1 MGNTEG
7 RTVKRKHDYNNYT
20 IMLVGKMGAGK
31 SSLGNFLLKRDH
43 FKAADDLGRVTDKNM
58 CECMSLP
65 DGITLKVIDTPGFGD
80 FRGSVEVKKDLADAF
95 YEAKDGVDA
104 FIFVISAAERIGREM
119 VNHFEMFQQFI
130 DHEHFFDYVI
140 PVFTKVDQKLQ
151 KRGDKDIHSYE
162 KQERLIHSELE
173 NEQLKVFTDR
183 IIKRTKHKWM
193 CISNGCKDQ
202 FYYETITRRLLQTIE
217 GIRTDRG
224 GMVCTSNIMNKAKD
238 LTEFEKEKNRNAE
251 EQEIKRFVVGMLIHI
266 LINGMQ
272 QGEFNEMFG
281 DDQERQKK
289 NKEKEKEKEK
299 ERIKSE
305 GEENIPKEP
314 EVVIP
319 EAATG
324 NADDIIIRLK

>member
-7 RTVKRKHDYNNYT
+7 RTVKRKNDYNNYT

-31 SSLGNFLLKRDH
+31 SSLGNFLLKREH
-43 FKAADDLGRVTDKNM
+43 FHAADDLGRVTDKNM
-58 CECMSLP
+58 SESTSLP
-65 DGITLKVIDTPGFGD
+65 GGITLKVIDTPGFGD
-80 FRGSVEVKKDLADAF
+80 FRESAEVKKDLADAF

-151 KRGDKDIHSYE
+151 KKGERDIHSYE

-173 NEQLKVFTDR
+173 NEQLKIFTDS
-183 IIKRTKHKWM
+183 IIKRSKQKWM

-202 FYYETITRRLLQTIE
+202 FYYEIITRRLLQTIE
-217 GIRTDRG
+217 GIRIERH

-238 LTEFEKEKNRNAE
+238 LSEFEKEKNRKAE
-251 EQEIKRFVVGMLIHI
+251 EEEIKRFVVGLLIHI

-272 QGEFNEMFG
+272 QEEFNEMFG
-281 DDQERQKK
+281 DDQERQRK
-289 NKEKEKEKEK
+289 NKEKEKEKEMSK
-299 ERIKSE
+299 EGTNASK
-305 GEENIPKEP
+305 GPVKP
-314 EVVIP
+314 VTP
-319 EAATG
+319 GAATG
-324 NADDIIIRLK
+324 NAKDVIIRLK